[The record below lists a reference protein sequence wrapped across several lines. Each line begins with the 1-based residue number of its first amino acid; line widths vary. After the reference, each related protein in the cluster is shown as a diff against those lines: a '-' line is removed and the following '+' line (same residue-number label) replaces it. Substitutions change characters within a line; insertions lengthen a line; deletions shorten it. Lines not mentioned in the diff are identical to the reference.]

1 MTRKLIVAIAALEAR
16 HREAIADAARRHG
29 FEVRFFTSDA
39 EALPQLPEA
48 EIVFGQSALLAKNAP
63 RLRWLCTPSAGVNQF
78 LAPGAFASP
87 DAVLTNSSGA
97 YGVTIAEHV
106 VMTALEML
114 RQESAYRQIVFRREW
129 TRNLP
134 VRSIKNSRVSLLGT
148 GDIGRETA
156 KRLRAFE
163 PASITGINRSGKNP
177 DEALIDR
184 VVPQAELSAVLPD
197 TDLLILSL
205 PGTQETFHL
214 LDETRLALLP
224 DGALLINV
232 GRGTVI
238 DQKALEKELRS
249 GRLFAALD
257 VFEQEPLPQD
267 DALWTCP
274 NLHIT
279 PHTAGNMTLPYTRD
293 RITALFLE
301 DFENYCAGR
310 PLRRQVDLKK
320 GY

>member
-134 VRSIKNSRVSLLGT
+134 VRSIRNSRVSLLGT

-214 LDETRLALLP
+214 LDETRLAMLP

>member
-29 FEVRFFTSDA
+29 FEVRFFNSDA

-184 VVPQAELSAVLPD
+184 VAPQAELSAVLPD

>member
-29 FEVRFFTSDA
+29 FEVRFFNSDA

>member
-29 FEVRFFTSDA
+29 FEVRFFNSDA

-134 VRSIKNSRVSLLGT
+134 VRSIKSSRVSLLGT